1 MQQNL
6 LKMKQKHFLL
16 LLLRPSLSR
25 PDSCSVIPSQYW
37 ESPVCSGISRL
48 EDMSLTPMPAVPP
61 GAEPVGSASPRRP
74 IRLLLIAYAFPP
86 VGGIMVMR
94 ALSLAKY
101 LPSCGFQ
108 VHVLSAANAAAPLR
122 DPGLLAHVPPSVS
135 LHHAFTP
142 ELPFHFRKKLWNL
155 VARPKPAPPSRQSE
169 TGAPSESFIANLAR
183 RIFSPDPQVVWVPF
197 ALRAARRIIRRHQ
210 IQAVLVTAPPF
221 SVFLIGNA
229 LKTSLPHL
237 RLISDFR
244 DEWLR
249 FYLTDFDFLRSSYT
263 RRRAERIE
271 AETVALSDLVVAV
284 TESSLREIRSR
295 YPGQPDEKFALV
307 HNGYDPEVL
316 QPVFESQSPPPPGP
330 RSRVII
336 THLGTAYRTASP
348 AFFLDAIES
357 LPEEIRSRIEIRFI
371 GRISETEEQLLAA
384 RGSSIRI
391 LGFLPQQ
398 QALARLSETDYLLL
412 TMTNEFSL
420 PGKLFEY
427 LASGKPIIALS
438 PENGEVARLIAETGA
453 GWCVPHDQP
462 EAIRRVVAEAVRLAL
477 GNNIPFRPRRDV
489 ISRFERPRLVASYA
503 SLIRERL
510 FPDDLHWG

>member
-1 MQQNL
+1 MTADPHLQCGHTL
-6 LKMKQKHFLL
+6 L
-16 LLLRPSLSR
+16 P
-25 PDSCSVIPSQYW
+25 
-37 ESPVCSGISRL
+37 
-48 EDMSLTPMPAVPP
+48 ED
-61 GAEPVGSASPRRP
+61 PVGSPA

-101 LPSCGFQ
+101 LPACGFQ

-122 DPGLLAHVPPSVS
+122 DPGLLAHVPPSVT

-142 ELPFHFRKKLWNL
+142 ELPFHFRKRLWNL
-155 VARPKPAPPSRQSE
+155 VSGRGDAPPAQSPSA
-169 TGAPSESFIANLAR
+169 APQPDSWLANLAR
-183 RIFSPDPQVVWVPF
+183 RIFSPDPQVAWVPF
-197 ALRAARRIIRRHQ
+197 ATWAARRIIRRHR

-221 SVFLIGNA
+221 STFLIGNS
-229 LKTSLPHL
+229 LKSSLPRI

-249 FYLTDFDFLRSSYT
+249 FYLTDFDFLRSDFT
-263 RRRAERIE
+263 RRRAEQIE
-271 AETVALSDLVVAV
+271 AQTVSLSDLVVAV
-284 TESSLREIRSR
+284 TESSLHEIRSR
-295 YPGQPDEKFALV
+295 YPGQPDAKFALV
-307 HNGYDPEVL
+307 HNGYDPDAL
-316 QPVFESQSPPPPGP
+316 RPLFDNPPIPAAGP
-330 RSRVII
+330 KSRVVI

-348 AFFLDAIES
+348 LYFLDAIRS
-357 LPEEIRSRIEIRFI
+357 LPDDIRSRLEIRFI
-371 GRISETEEQLLAA
+371 GRISETEERLLA
-384 RGSSIRI
+384 SSGPNIRV

-398 QALARLSETDYLLL
+398 QALAWLGRTDYLLL

-438 PENGEVARLIAETGA
+438 PENGEVARLIAEAGA

-462 EAIRRVVAEAVRLAL
+462 EAIRRVVAGAVRCAL
-477 GNNIPFRPRRDV
+477 ENNIPFRTRREV

-503 SLIRERL
+503 ALIRERL
-510 FPDDLHWG
+510 FADEIH

>member
-1 MQQNL
+1 MTLTAGPHSQCGSTL
-6 LKMKQKHFLL
+6 
-16 LLLRPSLSR
+16 PPDR
-25 PDSCSVIPSQYW
+25 PD
-37 ESPVCSGISRL
+37 G
-48 EDMSLTPMPAVPP
+48 PP
-61 GAEPVGSASPRRP
+61 P

-101 LPSCGFQ
+101 LPACGFE

-122 DPGLLAHVPPSVS
+122 DPGLLAHVPPSVT

-142 ELPFHFRKKLWNL
+142 ELPFHFRKRLWNL
-155 VARPKPAPPSRQSE
+155 VARHKDSTTASSSS
-169 TGAPSESFIANLAR
+169 GSAPSESFLARLAR
-183 RIFSPDPQVVWVPF
+183 RIFSPDPQVAWVPF
-197 ALRAARRIIRRHQ
+197 AIRAARRIIRRHR

-221 SVFLIGNA
+221 STFLIGNS
-229 LKTSLPHL
+229 LKSSFPHV

-249 FYLTDFDFLRSSYT
+249 FYLTDFDFLRSDFT
-263 RRRAERIE
+263 RRRAEQIE
-271 AETVALSDLVVAV
+271 SRTVSLSDLVVAV

-295 YPGQPDEKFALV
+295 YPNQPDSKFALV
-307 HNGYDPEVL
+307 HNGFDPDAL
-316 QPVFESQSPPPPGP
+316 RPLFQHPPAPAGGP
-330 RSRVII
+330 KSKVVI

-348 AFFLDAIES
+348 SFFLDAIQS
-357 LPEEIRSRIEIRFI
+357 LPDEIRSRLEIRFI
-371 GRISETEEQLLAA
+371 GRVSETEERLLA
-384 RGSSIRI
+384 SSGPNIRV

-398 QALARLSETDYLLL
+398 QALAQLAETDYLLL

-438 PENGEVARLIAETGA
+438 PDHGEVARLIAETGA

-462 EAIRRVVAEAVRLAL
+462 EAIRRVVAAAVRAAL
-477 GNNIPFRPRRDV
+477 ENTIPFQTRREV

-503 SLIRERL
+503 TLIRER
-510 FPDDLHWG
+510 FFADEIH

>member
-1 MQQNL
+1 
-6 LKMKQKHFLL
+6 
-16 LLLRPSLSR
+16 
-25 PDSCSVIPSQYW
+25 
-37 ESPVCSGISRL
+37 
-48 EDMSLTPMPAVPP
+48 MSLPANSGFEPRATPADC
-61 GAEPVGSASPRRP
+61 GAAQPP

-101 LPSCGFQ
+101 LPASGFQ
-108 VHVLSAANAAAPLR
+108 VHVLSAANAVAPLH
-122 DPGLLAHVPPSVS
+122 DPALLAHVPPSVT
-135 LHHAFTP
+135 LHSAFTP
-142 ELPFHFRKKLWNL
+142 ELPFLFRKKLWNF
-155 VARPKPAPPSRQSE
+155 VARPKPPQPSQPSPAAPPPTSLL
-169 TGAPSESFIANLAR
+169 ANIAR
-183 RIFSPDPQVVWVPF
+183 RVFSPDPQVVWVPF
-197 ALRAARRIIRRHQ
+197 AIRAARRIIRRHQ

-229 LKTSLPHL
+229 LKTAFPHL
-237 RLISDFR
+237 KLISDFR

-249 FYLTDFDFLRSSYT
+249 FYLTDFDFLRSDFT

-295 YPGQPDEKFALV
+295 YPHQPDAKFALV
-307 HNGYDPEVL
+307 HNGFDPDAL
-316 QPVFESQSPPPPGP
+316 RPLLLSPPPTSLGP
-330 RSRVII
+330 RSKVVI

-348 AFFLDAIES
+348 LFFLDAIRS
-357 LPEEIRSRIEIRFI
+357 LPADVRSRIEIRFV
-371 GRISETEEQLLAA
+371 GRISETEQRLLSASD
-384 RGSSIRI
+384 SSVRI

-398 QALARLSETDYLLL
+398 QALARLAETDYLLL

-438 PENGEVARLIAETGA
+438 PENGEVARLIAETDA

-462 EAIRRVVAEAVRLAL
+462 DAIRRVVTDAVRLAVE
-477 GNNIPFRPRRDV
+477 GRIPFRIRRNA
-489 ISRFERPRLVASYA
+489 ISRFERPRLAAEYA
-503 SLIRERL
+503 ALIRGRL
-510 FPDDLHWG
+510 FADEIH

>member
-1 MQQNL
+1 M
-6 LKMKQKHFLL
+6 FLNSDPHSQCGQTPL
-16 LLLRPSLSR
+16 SDRPGG
-25 PDSCSVIPSQYW
+25 
-37 ESPVCSGISRL
+37 SP
-48 EDMSLTPMPAVPP
+48 
-61 GAEPVGSASPRRP
+61 PV
-74 IRLLLIAYAFPP
+74 RLLIIAYAFPP

-101 LPSCGFQ
+101 LPACGFE

-122 DPGLLAHVPPSVS
+122 DPDLLAHVPPSVT

-142 ELPFHFRKKLWNL
+142 ELPFHFRKRLWRL
-155 VARPKPAPPSRQSE
+155 VSRSAPEATQPSSDVQ
-169 TGAPSESFIANLAR
+169 PSESFLANLAR

-197 ALRAARRIIRRHQ
+197 AVRAARRIIRRHC

-221 SVFLIGNA
+221 STFLAGNA
-229 LKTSLPHL
+229 IKRACPQV

-249 FYLTDFDFLRSSYT
+249 FYLTDFDFLRSDFT
-263 RRRAERIE
+263 RRRAEKIE

-295 YPGQPDEKFALV
+295 YPDQPDAKFALV
-307 HNGYDPEVL
+307 HNGYDPDAL
-316 QPVFESQSPPPPGP
+316 RPIFEQSPIPGAGP
-330 RSRVII
+330 KDKVVI

-348 AFFLDAIES
+348 SYFLDAIQS
-357 LPEEIRSRIEIRFI
+357 LPGEVRSRLEIRFI
-371 GRISETEEQLLAA
+371 GRVSETEESLLA
-384 RGSSIRI
+384 SSGPGIRV

-398 QALARLSETDYLLL
+398 QALARLAETDYLLL

-438 PENGEVARLIAETGA
+438 PANGEVARLIAETGA

-462 EAIRRVVAEAVRLAL
+462 EAIRRVVTDAVRFAL
-477 GNNIPFRPRRDV
+477 ENNIPFRTRRDV
-489 ISRFERPRLVASYA
+489 VARFERPRLVASYA
-503 SLIRERL
+503 RLIRERL
-510 FPDDLHWG
+510 SADEID